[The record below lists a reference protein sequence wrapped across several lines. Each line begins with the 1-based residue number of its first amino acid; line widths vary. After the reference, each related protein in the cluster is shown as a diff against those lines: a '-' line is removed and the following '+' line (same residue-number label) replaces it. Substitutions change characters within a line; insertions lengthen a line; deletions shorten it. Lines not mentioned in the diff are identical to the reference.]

1 MSTPLL
7 AIPVVVPI
15 FGAALSILVG
25 IRRELQRLV
34 TIAALSVSV
43 VVSIIV
49 LIRVDEH
56 GHLVANSGGWS
67 APLGIALVV
76 DRFAA
81 IMLVVSTVVLL
92 IVAVYAIGQAGEER
106 ERVSFH
112 PLYLVLASGVSAS
125 FVTGDLFNLC
135 LLYTSDAA
143 DE

>member
-15 FGAALSILVG
+15 FRGRPVDTRWYPAQ
-25 IRRELQRLV
+25 LQRLV
-34 TIAALSVSV
+34 TIAALSVTV

-92 IVAVYAIGQAGEER
+92 IVAIYAIGQEEKNGNECR
-106 ERVSFH
+106 FTRSILCSHLECQ
-112 PLYLVLASGVSAS
+112 PVL
-125 FVTGDLFNLC
+125 
-135 LLYTSDAA
+135 
-143 DE
+143 

>member
-34 TIAALSVSV
+34 TIAALSVTV

-92 IVAVYAIGQAGEER
+92 IVAIYAIGQG
-106 ERVSFH
+106 
-112 PLYLVLASGVSAS
+112 G
-125 FVTGDLFNLC
+125 
-135 LLYTSDAA
+135 
-143 DE
+143 